1 MNQTDDRAFIRRF
14 SGIILGLVAV
24 TVIIIVLALSLRDE
38 PDPGANPSQQ
48 RFTEERIAPVAAVR
62 TGKEGQAAPAPARAE
77 AAAAAEPTTVS
88 EAAVDGEQVYQTVCM
103 ACHAAGVAGAP
114 IPGSEALAQRHA
126 DKGAEGLVAS
136 VINGLNVMPPR
147 AGRPDLTDEQIRA
160 AVDFML
166 Q

>member
-38 PDPGANPSQQ
+38 IDPGANPSQQ

-62 TGKEGQAAPAPARAE
+62 TGKEGQAAQAE
-77 AAAAAEPTTVS
+77 AAAAAEPTTDS

-126 DKGAEGLVAS
+126 DKGTEGLVAS

-160 AVDFML
+160 SVDFML

>member
-24 TVIIIVLALSLRDE
+24 TVIIIVLALNLRDE
-38 PDPGANPSQQ
+38 IDPGANPSQQ

-62 TGKEGQAAPAPARAE
+62 TGKEGQAAQAE
-77 AAAAAEPTTVS
+77 AAAAAEPTTDS

-126 DKGAEGLVAS
+126 DKGTEGLVAS

-160 AVDFML
+160 SVDFML